1 MSIQHFPRFPA
12 SRALVFLL
20 LLWGCSPSNPP
31 VTTAPDA
38 AYSWQE
44 FSMGVDLSYL
54 PQVEDYGGVFRDSG
68 RITDALS
75 ALRRQGANTV
85 RVRLWHTPQWV
96 ADLNRGK
103 MYSDLAGVTGLIRRA
118 KAAGMAVNLDI
129 HYSDR
134 WADPQHQDVPAA
146 WKGLPIELLEDS
158 LYRYTLSVLQ
168 QLAAQGLTP
177 EMVQVGNETNTGMC
191 WPLGRAGQGDYRNF
205 ARLLNSGIRAVR
217 AFAQASPLKPQ
228 VILHV
233 AQFQDAHAWAAGI
246 TAEGVRDFDILGV
259 SHYTKWS
266 QVKTMQGVADSVRAL
281 TARFGKKVMV
291 VETAYPWTGDNAD
304 AYPNIFAPSDAAPG
318 YGISPTEQ
326 LRYLRDLTQA
336 VMDGGGT
343 GLQYWE
349 PAWIS
354 SRLND
359 GWNIGSAWDNNTLF
373 DFRGN
378 LLPGAGFMR
387 NGYRR

>member
-1 MSIQHFPRFPA
+1 MI
-12 SRALVFLL
+12 LL
-20 LLWGCSPSNPP
+20 LYCLSAGCR
-31 VTTAPDA
+31 AAWPDA
-38 AYSWQE
+38 ADTQETTYRWQE

-68 RITDALS
+68 RVTDALT
-75 ALRRQGANTV
+75 ALRGQGANTL

-96 ADLNRGK
+96 ADLNNGK
-103 MYSDLAGVTGLIRRA
+103 AYSDLAGVTALIRRA

-146 WKGLPIELLEDS
+146 WKGLSVELLEDS
-158 LYRYTLSVLQ
+158 LYKYTLAVLQ
-168 QLAAQGLTP
+168 HLAAKGFTP
-177 EMVQVGNETNTGMC
+177 EMVQVGNETNNGMC
-191 WPLGRAGQGDYRNF
+191 WPQGKVAQGEYRNF

-217 AFAQASPLKPQ
+217 DFSLGSPQKPKI
-228 VILHV
+228 ILHV
-233 AQFQDAHAWAAGI
+233 AQFQDTHPWAAGI
-246 TAEGVRDFDILGV
+246 TADGVRDFDILGV

-266 QVKTMQGVADSVRAL
+266 EVKSMQGVADSVRAL
-281 TARFGKKVMV
+281 TRRFGKPVMI

-304 AYPNIFAPSDAAPG
+304 AYPNIFAPADAAPG
-318 YGISPTEQ
+318 YGISPAEQ
-326 LRYLRDLTQA
+326 LRYLHDLTQA
-336 VMDGGGT
+336 VMDGGGI
-343 GLQYWE
+343 GVQYWE

-359 GWNIGSAWDNNTLF
+359 GWNTGSAWDNNTLF

-387 NGYRR
+387 KGYRR